1 MSVNVPMSMI
11 VLLITSCSCS
21 ESSIAPP
28 RSDSKP
34 KSSISGSHV
43 EHNAHAFR
51 TFTLGSTISIAL
63 CEVEGPPGK
72 TSYSKSSR
80 QRKDMLSSWF
90 FGHLKTVTQKD

>member
-1 MSVNVPMSMI
+1 MI
-11 VLLITSCSCS
+11 LLQGGG
-21 ESSIAPP
+21 
-28 RSDSKP
+28 RLKP
-34 KSSISGSHV
+34 NFTRVYTNSHV

-80 QRKDMLSSWF
+80 QRKDMLFSWL
-90 FGHLKTVTQKD
+90 FGHLKIVTQED